1 VSGSE
6 STTTGKSG
14 SASSSTAGHGTSD
27 SGTEDDTI
35 ITDSANDTIITDS
48 ANDQVDNLS
57 VENGQHAH
65 GVHLDATALNQEETN
80 TASDQTQASAKSD
93 TNATQTTNQ
102 SGEKLPQTDE
112 TTSPVAPVTGLAA
125 LGLAFLRL
133 FGFKRKKKDD
143 GDGDK

>member
-1 VSGSE
+1 M
-6 STTTGKSG
+6 
-14 SASSSTAGHGTSD
+14 
-27 SGTEDDTI
+27 ED
-35 ITDSANDTIITDS
+35 NTIITDS

-65 GVHLDATALNQEETN
+65 SVHLNAAALNQETS
-80 TASDQTQASAKSD
+80 TVSDQVQASSKGD
-93 TNATQTTNQ
+93 VNATNR

-143 GDGDK
+143 GDGEK